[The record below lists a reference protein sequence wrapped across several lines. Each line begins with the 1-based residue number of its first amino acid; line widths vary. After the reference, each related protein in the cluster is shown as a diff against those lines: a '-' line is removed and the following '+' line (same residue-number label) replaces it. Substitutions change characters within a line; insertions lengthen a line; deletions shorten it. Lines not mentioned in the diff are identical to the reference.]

1 MNIRTH
7 TLPIVATI
15 LAVVASSLLIIA
27 CRRHTSP
34 AADRPV
40 PKPEG
45 HPRIETPAPLY
56 TLTDISG
63 IALHL
68 PTAALVSPRPSS
80 APESTTLDS
89 LADPTATPS
98 TADPTATPSSTW
110 LDVTYPTFPGSR
122 IYLTL
127 LTVATPT
134 EMDAAIANRIERMQ
148 LNTGG
153 NPTELIELTSDG
165 GWQCQMAVTRSS
177 LTTPIQILARSDRR
191 LLTGALYL
199 DYPPETQPDSV
210 APIVATV
217 RRDLIHT
224 LKHLTSTR

>member
-1 MNIRTH
+1 MNIRTQKH
-7 TLPIVATI
+7 SIVATI
-15 LAVVASSLLIIA
+15 LAVVASSLLIVA
-27 CRRHTSP
+27 CRHTST
-34 AADRPV
+34 ADRPV

-45 HPRIETPAPLY
+45 YPRIEIPASLY

-68 PTAALVSPRPSS
+68 NTAAIVSRRPSS
-80 APESTTLDS
+80 ASESSAVDS
-89 LADPTATPS
+89 LVVPTATTS
-98 TADPTATPSSTW
+98 ATW

-127 LTVATPT
+127 LPIATPS
-134 EMDAAIANRIERMQ
+134 EMDAALANRIERMQ

-177 LTTPIQILARSDRR
+177 LTTPIQILARGDRR
-191 LLTGALYL
+191 LLSGALYL

-210 APIVATV
+210 APIVDTV
-217 RRDLIHT
+217 RRDLIHA

>member
-1 MNIRTH
+1 MNIRTQKH
-7 TLPIVATI
+7 PIVATI
-15 LAVVASSLLIIA
+15 LAVVASSLLIVA
-27 CRRHTSP
+27 CRHTST
-34 AADRPV
+34 ADRPV

-45 HPRIETPAPLY
+45 HPRIEIPAPLY

-68 PTAALVSPRPSS
+68 NSAALVSLRPSS
-80 APESTTLDS
+80 ASESSPLDT
-89 LADPTATPS
+89 AAAVPTAAPS
-98 TADPTATPSSTW
+98 TSATW

-127 LTVATPT
+127 LPVATPS
-134 EMDAAIANRIERMQ
+134 EMDAALANRIERMQ

-153 NPTELIELTSDG
+153 SPTELIELTSDG

-177 LTTPIQILARSDRR
+177 LTTPIQILARSDSR
-191 LLTGALYL
+191 LLSGALSL
-199 DYPPETQPDSV
+199 DYPPETSPDSV
-210 APIVATV
+210 APIVNTV
-217 RRDLIHT
+217 RRDLIHA

>member
-1 MNIRTH
+1 MNIRTQKH
-7 TLPIVATI
+7 TIVATI
-15 LAVVASSLLIIA
+15 LAVVASSLLIPA
-27 CRRHTSP
+27 CRHPST
-34 AADRPV
+34 ADRPI

-45 HPRIETPAPLY
+45 HPRIEIPAPLY
-56 TLTDISG
+56 TLTHIDG

-68 PTAALVSPRPSS
+68 NSAAIVSHRPSS
-80 APESTTLDS
+80 ATHTSTS
-89 LADPTATPS
+89 HPTAIPS
-98 TADPTATPSSTW
+98 PSATW

-127 LTVATPT
+127 LPIATPA

-148 LNTGG
+148 LNAGS

-165 GWQCQMAVTRSS
+165 GWQCRIAVTRSS
-177 LTTPIQILARSDRR
+177 LTTPIQILARSNSR

-199 DYPPETQPDSV
+199 NYPPQTQPDSV
-210 APIVATV
+210 APIVDTV

>member
-1 MNIRTH
+1 MNIRTQKR
-7 TLPIVATI
+7 PIVATI
-15 LAVVASSLLIIA
+15 FAVVASSLLIVA
-27 CRRHTSP
+27 CRHTST
-34 AADRPV
+34 ADRPV

-45 HPRIETPAPLY
+45 HPRIEIPAPLY

-68 PTAALVSPRPSS
+68 NTAALVSLRPSS
-80 APESTTLDS
+80 ASESSPLDT
-89 LADPTATPS
+89 AAVPTAAPS

-127 LTVATPT
+127 LHVATPS
-134 EMDAAIANRIERMQ
+134 EMDAALANRIERMQ

-153 NPTELIELTSDG
+153 SPTELIELTSDG

-177 LTTPIQILARSDRR
+177 LTTPIQILARSDSR
-191 LLTGALYL
+191 LLSGALYL

-210 APIVATV
+210 APIVDTV

-224 LKHLTSTR
+224 LKHLSSTR